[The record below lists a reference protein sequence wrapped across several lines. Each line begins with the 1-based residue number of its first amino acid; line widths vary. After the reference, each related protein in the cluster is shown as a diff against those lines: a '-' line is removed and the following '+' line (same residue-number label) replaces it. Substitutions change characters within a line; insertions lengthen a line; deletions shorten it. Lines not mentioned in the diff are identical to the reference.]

1 MMQDLIKGAI
11 MSIVID
17 EVAKHEEVEL
27 AEIYGG
33 IVSGALSA
41 IGTIA
46 KMNADDPEQTVVNIC
61 TQTYYQVKSKEGK

>member
-1 MMQDLIKGAI
+1 MQNLIKNAI
-11 MSIVID
+11 MAIVNA

-33 IVSGALSA
+33 IVSGTLSA

-46 KMNADDPEQTVVNIC
+46 KMNADDPEQTVERIC
-61 TQTYYQVKSKEGK
+61 TETYYQVKSKEGK